1 MFAFSLCDCPSAPK
15 CIMTASAPH
24 HFQRPGCAS
33 ISPSG
38 TALRTHGW
46 PPSTPSKP
54 LWWSSMPWPERPAS
68 ANSQAPFLPQGL
80 PSLIRAFPEP
90 SPALPRQRPRSLPCL
105 QDLSWPSGL
114 ATSPGTTSSLS
125 ARRPLHTQ
133 PLPGERL
140 PLDLPPPSSPS
151 CSSSEKPSLG
161 PGPSPLSSKALQS
174 SAQFGNPPAPFL
186 REQGSSQL
194 ALHTKPSTRSMEPP
208 P

>member
-54 LWWSSMPWPERPAS
+54 LRWSSMPWPERPAS
-68 ANSQAPFLPQGL
+68 ANSQVPFLPQGL

-105 QDLSWPSGL
+105 QDLSWPSGP

-125 ARRPLHTQ
+125 ARRPLHAQ
-133 PLPGERL
+133 PLPGEHL
-140 PLDLPPPSSPS
+140 PLDLPPTLQPLLLILR
-151 CSSSEKPSLG
+151 EAI
-161 PGPSPLSSKALQS
+161 PGPWPKSAL
-174 SAQFGNPPAPFL
+174 
-186 REQGSSQL
+186 
-194 ALHTKPSTRSMEPP
+194 
-208 P
+208 